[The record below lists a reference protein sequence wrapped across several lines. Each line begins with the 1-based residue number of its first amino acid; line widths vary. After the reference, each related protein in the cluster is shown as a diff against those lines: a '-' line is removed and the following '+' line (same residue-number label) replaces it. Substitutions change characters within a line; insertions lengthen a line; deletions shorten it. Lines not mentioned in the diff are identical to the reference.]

1 MNKFATWLS
10 ILSLVLIGLLYYFHF
25 THVDFAKF
33 RFITRPADT
42 SSKGNSFRMA
52 YFEMDSVDQNYEY
65 AKFIRENLRKKEEQ
79 LNMQLLEM
87 KKGYQKQWDEWKKKR
102 GPVLSQ
108 ADNDAMNSQYQG
120 MLQEYNNKQKELQ
133 DEYESEKYKMYTDAH
148 KKITEYLK
156 EFNRDKGYNYIIADQ
171 INVFYYKDSLFNIT
185 QELVKGLNSKYEQE
199 KKK

>member
-1 MNKFATWLS
+1 
-10 ILSLVLIGLLYYFHF
+10 
-25 THVDFAKF
+25 
-33 RFITRPADT
+33 
-42 SSKGNSFRMA
+42 
-52 YFEMDSVDQNYEY
+52 
-65 AKFIRENLRKKEEQ
+65 
-79 LNMQLLEM
+79 
-87 KKGYQKQWDEWKKKR
+87 
-102 GPVLSQ
+102 
-108 ADNDAMNSQYQG
+108 MNSQYQG